1 MSTNLKGH
9 VGIITGAASGLGLT
23 IALKLSALGVKLALI
38 DKDEKGLQ
46 KIVAGVN
53 TGRQEA
59 YQHLLNS
66 GFRTELQG
74 VAMERPNEPGYN
86 RAGIYLIDDWR

>member
-1 MSTNLKGH
+1 MKSKKVVVLDVRPETEFNNGH
-9 VGIITGAASGLGLT
+9 IPGAINIPIEELAT
-23 IALKLSALGVKLALI
+23 RVK
-38 DKDEKGLQ
+38 KLQ
-46 KIVAGVN
+46 KDKEYVAGVN
-53 TGRQEA
+53 TGRHEA

>member
-1 MSTNLKGH
+1 M
-9 VGIITGAASGLGLT
+9 AA
-23 IALKLSALGVKLALI
+23 
-38 DKDEKGLQ
+38 EKGLQ
-46 KIVAGVN
+46 KIIAGVN